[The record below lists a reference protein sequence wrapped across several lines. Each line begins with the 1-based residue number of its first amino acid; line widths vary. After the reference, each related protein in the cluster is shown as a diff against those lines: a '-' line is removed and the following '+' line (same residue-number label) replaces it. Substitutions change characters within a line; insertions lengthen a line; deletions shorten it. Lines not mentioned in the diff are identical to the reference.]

1 MAKKLT
7 KQKRYLV
14 FLDGTEVF
22 ITGET
27 DRYYLC
33 GKRQFR
39 KSNQTILCVREE
51 VEKESDK
58 PIEALTT
65 EKEKED

>member
-1 MAKKLT
+1 MARKT
-7 KQKRYLV
+7 RQEKRWIV
-14 FLDGTEVF
+14 FADGTEVF

-39 KSNQTILCVREE
+39 KSNPTIISVREK
-51 VEKESDK
+51 VREKEEMES
-58 PIEALTT
+58 A
-65 EKEKED
+65 KEMEE

>member
-1 MAKKLT
+1 MARKT
-7 KQKRYLV
+7 RQEKRWIV
-14 FLDGTEVF
+14 FVDGTEVF

-39 KSNQTILCVREE
+39 KSNPTIISVREK
-51 VEKESDK
+51 VLEKEEMEIAK
-58 PIEALTT
+58 ETEA
-65 EKEKED
+65 